1 MVKNPL
7 VIFTALLIPL
17 ISCLLVLKSTVYFYK
32 YEKRERENM
41 YEYRAYVNRVVDGD
55 TVDVDIDLGFGVMLK
70 DERVRIMGID
80 TPESRT
86 SDKVEKIF
94 GLASKERLKEL
105 LGKETILKTQINKD
119 GEDMKGK
126 FGRILGDF
134 IVEEW
139 EGQPRLVTEIMIE
152 EGHCVPYHGQNKA
165 DVQVAHMANRNRLM
179 AEGVVDPK
187 LVQETEAKYGR

>member
-1 MVKNPL
+1 
-7 VIFTALLIPL
+7 
-17 ISCLLVLKSTVYFYK
+17 
-32 YEKRERENM
+32 M

-55 TVDVDIDLGFGVMLK
+55 TVDVDIDLGFGIVLT

-105 LGKETILKTQINKD
+105 LGKQTILKTQINKD

-126 FGRILGDF
+126 FGRVLGDF

-139 EGQPRLVTEIMIE
+139 EGQPRMVTDVLIE
-152 EGHCVPYHGQNKA
+152 EGHAVKYHGQNKA

-179 AEGVVDPK
+179 EEGVVDPK
-187 LVQETEAKYGR
+187 LVQETEAKYGRK